1 MLSLLSL
8 SVQLFVIENLS
19 FRFNGD
25 KYFSNKDFSI
35 LFLFVCFIFFLYFLF
50 VSERQ
55 VSYHTMHG
63 NFFVF
68 FFRDSKGE
76 KIFVRFV
83 CEHVATESKNIYI
96 QFAQRKSLFKATQFE
111 RKFYVLFCCKYR
123 NMLRDQP
130 SKNSKKKMWLYRRQQ
145 TKMSNFRS
153 CRRIKYSLFFLA
165 ELLTFEIHIGSH
177 RF

>member
-1 MLSLLSL
+1 MAINIFQTKISLFS
-8 SVQLFVIENLS
+8 S
-19 FRFNGD
+19 FSSASF
-25 KYFSNKDFSI
+25 
-35 LFLFVCFIFFLYFLF
+35 FFLYFLF

-68 FFRDSKGE
+68 FFRDSKGK

-130 SKNSKKKMWLYRRQQ
+130 SKNSKKNVTVSTATNKNVQ
-145 TKMSNFRS
+145 
-153 CRRIKYSLFFLA
+153 FLVMQKN
-165 ELLTFEIHIGSH
+165 
-177 RF
+177 